1 MKRLVTFGCSNTY
14 GQGLEDP
21 STQAWPGVL
30 SDMLSVP
37 VVNLGS
43 PGASNLEILTTIL
56 NFKFNQDDCVVI
68 GWTYPVRD
76 LIFKKPGLLKNENLK
91 LGPWLETDIYEKWCY
106 VHNEFDVG
114 VRSWINIHHA
124 NTVLQLANIQ
134 TYNFFLD
141 HNWLMKYKPKYI
153 NVPIININFF
163 NIKDIDKAG
172 DNLHP
177 GVIVHKKTAEA
188 LKKKICK

>member
-21 STQAWPGVL
+21 SAQAWPVVL
-30 SDMLSVP
+30 ADMMAGP

-56 NFKFNQDDCVVI
+56 NFKFNQGDCVVI
-68 GWTYPVRD
+68 AWTYPVRD
-76 LIFKKPGLLKNENLK
+76 LIFKKPSLIKNENLK
-91 LGPWLETDIYEKWCY
+91 IGPWLETELYKQWCY
-106 VHNEFDVG
+106 VHNDFDIG
-114 VRSWINIHHA
+114 TRSWLNIHHA
-124 NTVLQLANIQ
+124 NVFLQLSKLE

-153 NVPIININFF
+153 NIPILNINFL
-163 NIKDIDKAG
+163 KLRDIDVAE

-177 GVIVHKKTAEA
+177 GPKTHKAVAEK
-188 LKKKICK
+188 LNKLICK